1 MHWVMMNSRGTFE
14 RVKVLDPSFLNWHAL
29 SYALL
34 KNIVRDFPLCDKS
47 FNRSYSGTILT
58 RGREFRDDQ
67 WLCFRCRRTGSVIR
81 AV

>member
-1 MHWVMMNSRGTFE
+1 MYRAESRFDVTGKRLRDQRWRSCSHDSRFT
-14 RVKVLDPSFLNWHAL
+14 
-29 SYALL
+29 